1 MFKRRGY
8 IRKRDKETL
17 LQILNE
23 SKDDWVRQQHMV
35 DKSIEPHENVLYEL
49 KKAESRYFF
58 LLKEAKVLFGGQ
70 PS

>member
-8 IRKRDKETL
+8 IRKKTKEEL
-17 LQILNE
+17 MQILNTA
-23 SKDDWVRQQHMV
+23 KYDWIRQKHMV

-58 LLKEAKVLFGGQ
+58 LLKEAKVLFGEH